1 MYNSTILDAFLFDC
15 HCALFL
21 VDSTKEKVKFDSIK
35 TIVSYIKDRN
45 TYSDLKMI
53 IVENKMDMNKP
64 SNEII
69 IDFIKNNPDIDQI
82 SISIKN
88 GNNIEQLLL
97 KIYNELNSKEKKII
111 PIDQVLKNNYN
122 KKTKEKLENEVK
134 SSFSIILLGES
145 GVGKTN
151 LMTRYVNDSYNQ
163 MFLSTIGVNS
173 EMKFLNIDGSINVLT
188 LWDTAGQE
196 RFKSL
201 PKKYYRTANGVL
213 LLFDINDRKSFNEVN
228 EWMKQIK
235 EYTAQ
240 SDAKE
245 NNENNENN
253 NENKENDVVIYLLGN
268 KIDMMQD
275 YEGAVT
281 RKEIDDLVD
290 NLHIKYYDICCKW
303 NLNIDEIIA
312 RISLD
317 IFNKKIPRNKTI
329 KLSKAKND
337 NSVNNKKGCCSGQK
351 EPKEKNKKEIK

>member
-1 MYNSTILDAFLFDC
+1 MNNSTILDAFLFDC

-245 NNENNENN
+245 NNEN
-253 NENKENDVVIYLLGN
+253 
-268 KIDMMQD
+268 
-275 YEGAVT
+275 
-281 RKEIDDLVD
+281 RK
-290 NLHIKYYDICCKW
+290 
-303 NLNIDEIIA
+303 
-312 RISLD
+312 
-317 IFNKKIPRNKTI
+317 
-329 KLSKAKND
+329 
-337 NSVNNKKGCCSGQK
+337 
-351 EPKEKNKKEIK
+351 